1 MSPYDHEKIP
11 MPVWCPLIP
20 LDEYDR
26 LKEYDRHLGRIS
38 QAYDDWLASMRGKP
52 FIGTDLGVLLD
63 RIRMLMIN
71 IGIACADDRQL
82 AETFQSILSNRLRKT
97 ALKIVKGLPDNK
109 RTPQIKRI
117 LERFFEDLQFTR
129 DIAPYDEMEK
139 VVQADMTINKRTNP
153 ISEILNKIRALF
165 QSQHK
170 ENQPLTK
177 EELIE
182 RSLMDGSNVM
192 KRIYI
197 KLLSPDPWGNNLH
210 S

>member
-11 MPVWCPLIP
+11 ISVWCPLIP

-26 LKEYDRHLGRIS
+26 LKQYERHLGRIS

-71 IGIACADDRQL
+71 IGVACADDRQL
-82 AETFQSILSNRLRKT
+82 AETFQSILSSRLRKT
-97 ALKIVKGLPDNK
+97 ALKIVKTLPDDKSN
-109 RTPQIKRI
+109 PHIKRI
-117 LERFFEDLQFTR
+117 LKRFFEELRFTR
-129 DIAPYDEMEK
+129 DISPYEEMEK
-139 VVQADMTINKRTNP
+139 AVQADMMTNKGSNP
-153 ISEILNKIRALF
+153 ISGILSKILALF

-170 ENQPLTK
+170 ESQPLSG

-182 RSLMDGSNVM
+182 KALVDSSNVM